1 MFGLFAF
8 ARGYARFVGLRFGRA
23 GPLARAHLHFDH
35 VSDAFDLAIAME
47 ASGNACPPVFAP
59 ETPAPQRALLP
70 AGARFAREF
79 AVGPFSF
86 CLYPARHPVE
96 AYSLVIRCETA
107 KFVFTGDTNWHDGLI
122 EMCRDADLLLADS
135 AFFHAEW
142 SAEKPHLSARLCG
155 QLARKAGAKA
165 LLLTHFPPA
174 KDFRAMEMEAQ
185 QELPT
190 APPAKLG

>member
-1 MFGLFAF
+1 M
-8 ARGYARFVGLRFGRA
+8 
-23 GPLARAHLHFDH
+23 
-35 VSDAFDLAIAME
+35 
-47 ASGNACPPVFAP
+47 
-59 ETPAPQRALLP
+59 
-70 AGARFAREF
+70 
-79 AVGPFSF
+79 
-86 CLYPARHPVE
+86 E

-165 LLLTHFPPA
+165 LLLTHFPPG
-174 KDFRAMEMEAQ
+174 KDVRALEMEAQ
-185 QELPT
+185 AEFPS
-190 APPAKLG
+190 ARAAKLGESYSIPC